1 MNKKKC
7 MVKVISA
14 VSAVAL
20 TLMLPG
26 GFSGVRK
33 VSAASV
39 SDLEQQVKELEREQ
53 QELKNKAAEYS
64 KDLDKQQEA
73 KEALEDQ
80 IANVRSQI
88 SLLSQQETAINNQIA
103 EMNAT
108 IQQKEQEIVEKQAQI
123 DESFTLLQQRL
134 RAIFKSGNMSGLQM
148 LLDTDEYADYLIKS
162 KMMERISENDQE
174 LMDGLEAE
182 MQQINAEKEQ
192 VVAQKA
198 EVEQQEQEIAALKA
212 QADEKKNEMDSL
224 YSQVNAVVKQL
235 QSDISYTEQQLKEK
249 KAQEEA
255 LNQQIADL
263 INSTEST
270 GEYGGGTMFWP
281 VPAVQN
287 ISSGFGPRWG
297 TMHRGIDI
305 SEGAVP
311 VYGQNVV
318 AAADGVVIYANKTNT
333 WGGGYG
339 YHVIID
345 HGLDDQGRKIST
357 LYAHNSQVLVNVGD
371 KVVGGQTVIS
381 KAGDTG
387 DVTGPHLHFEVRV
400 DGVAVDP
407 VKNGYIKG

>member
-1 MNKKKC
+1 M
-7 MVKVISA
+7 
-14 VSAVAL
+14 
-20 TLMLPG
+20 
-26 GFSGVRK
+26 
-33 VSAASV
+33 
-39 SDLEQQVKELEREQ
+39 EQQVKELEREQ

-64 KDLDKQQEA
+64 KDLDKQLEA

-212 QADEKKNEMDSL
+212 QAMKRKT
-224 YSQVNAVVKQL
+224 KW
-235 QSDISYTEQQLKEK
+235 IPYT
-249 KAQEEA
+249 
-255 LNQQIADL
+255 
-263 INSTEST
+263 
-270 GEYGGGTMFWP
+270 
-281 VPAVQN
+281 
-287 ISSGFGPRWG
+287 
-297 TMHRGIDI
+297 
-305 SEGAVP
+305 
-311 VYGQNVV
+311 
-318 AAADGVVIYANKTNT
+318 
-333 WGGGYG
+333 
-339 YHVIID
+339 
-345 HGLDDQGRKIST
+345 
-357 LYAHNSQVLVNVGD
+357 
-371 KVVGGQTVIS
+371 
-381 KAGDTG
+381 
-387 DVTGPHLHFEVRV
+387 VR
-400 DGVAVDP
+400 
-407 VKNGYIKG
+407 

>member
-1 MNKKKC
+1 
-7 MVKVISA
+7 
-14 VSAVAL
+14 
-20 TLMLPG
+20 
-26 GFSGVRK
+26 
-33 VSAASV
+33 
-39 SDLEQQVKELEREQ
+39 
-53 QELKNKAAEYS
+53 
-64 KDLDKQQEA
+64 
-73 KEALEDQ
+73 
-80 IANVRSQI
+80 
-88 SLLSQQETAINNQIA
+88 
-103 EMNAT
+103 MNAT

-270 GEYGGGTMFWP
+270 GKYGGGTMFWP

-305 SEGAVP
+305 SEERFRCMDKMWWRRPTGWSSMPTRPTPGA
-311 VYGQNVV
+311 
-318 AAADGVVIYANKTNT
+318 
-333 WGGGYG
+333 
-339 YHVIID
+339 
-345 HGLDDQGRKIST
+345 
-357 LYAHNSQVLVNVGD
+357 
-371 KVVGGQTVIS
+371 
-381 KAGDTG
+381 
-387 DVTGPHLHFEVRV
+387 
-400 DGVAVDP
+400 AVMAIMLSSIMDWMIRDARYP
-407 VKNGYIKG
+407 PCTPTIPRCW

>member
-1 MNKKKC
+1 
-7 MVKVISA
+7 
-14 VSAVAL
+14 
-20 TLMLPG
+20 
-26 GFSGVRK
+26 
-33 VSAASV
+33 
-39 SDLEQQVKELEREQ
+39 
-53 QELKNKAAEYS
+53 
-64 KDLDKQQEA
+64 
-73 KEALEDQ
+73 
-80 IANVRSQI
+80 
-88 SLLSQQETAINNQIA
+88 
-103 EMNAT
+103 MNAT

-270 GEYGGGTMFWP
+270 GKYGGGTMFWP
-281 VPAVQN
+281 VPPCRTFPRASVLAGAPCTAVS
-287 ISSGFGPRWG
+287 IFLRERFRCMDKMWWRRPTGWSSMPTRPTPGAAVMAIMLSSIMDWMIRDARYPPCTPTIPRCW
-297 TMHRGIDI
+297 
-305 SEGAVP
+305 
-311 VYGQNVV
+311 
-318 AAADGVVIYANKTNT
+318 
-333 WGGGYG
+333 
-339 YHVIID
+339 
-345 HGLDDQGRKIST
+345 
-357 LYAHNSQVLVNVGD
+357 
-371 KVVGGQTVIS
+371 
-381 KAGDTG
+381 
-387 DVTGPHLHFEVRV
+387 
-400 DGVAVDP
+400 
-407 VKNGYIKG
+407 